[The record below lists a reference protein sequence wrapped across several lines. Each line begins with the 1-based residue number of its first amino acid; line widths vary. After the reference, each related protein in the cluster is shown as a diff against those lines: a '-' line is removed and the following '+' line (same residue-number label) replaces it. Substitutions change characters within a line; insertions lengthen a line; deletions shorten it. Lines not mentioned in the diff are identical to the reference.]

1 MRKSKYDQ
9 SSLPVQDSKSIDSD
23 DNISKIENRVDF
35 ETELVNLTNQI
46 KDIKDV
52 IQELKQIKAF
62 VDASVLTFEESA
74 QVLNAAVKTS
84 DNIPDTI
91 SRAII
96 QAENTVVNVKLSD
109 EDKSILTE
117 YRNKLIEEEKS
128 LFEKQITE
136 LKTLHTNHWKEVHKC
151 VKSET
156 SFSLNDIGRI
166 DNLYEVLLR
175 NWKDGLTN
183 LPNTSPCYDLINNLL
198 LFGTAT
204 PQINTSCFNTFM
216 SHQVSK

>member
-52 IQELKQIKAF
+52 IQELRQIKAF

-109 EDKSILTE
+109 EDKSIFT
-117 YRNKLIEEEKS
+117 
-128 LFEKQITE
+128 
-136 LKTLHTNHWKEVHKC
+136 
-151 VKSET
+151 
-156 SFSLNDIGRI
+156 
-166 DNLYEVLLR
+166 
-175 NWKDGLTN
+175 
-183 LPNTSPCYDLINNLL
+183 
-198 LFGTAT
+198 
-204 PQINTSCFNTFM
+204 
-216 SHQVSK
+216 

>member
-128 LFEKQITE
+128 LFEKQITDFKVVAVAGE
-136 LKTLHTNHWKEVHKC
+136 LLDRIAAIEQFARRAVNVRNGA
-151 VKSET
+151 
-156 SFSLNDIGRI
+156 LAGGRAHEARVVCE
-166 DNLYEVLLR
+166 LSRLLVERR
-175 NWKDGLTN
+175 NVDDFRTDGAGQNRQANFRRTVGKHEF
-183 LPNTSPCYDLINNLL
+183 Y
-198 LFGTAT
+198 
-204 PQINTSCFNTFM
+204 
-216 SHQVSK
+216 

>member
-9 SSLPVQDSKSIDSD
+9 SPLPVQGSKCIDKD

-74 QVLNAAVKTS
+74 LVLNTAVKTS

-96 QAENTVVNVKLSD
+96 QAENTVVMSNLAMK
-109 EDKSILTE
+109 T
-117 YRNKLIEEEKS
+117 S
-128 LFEKQITE
+128 LFLQNIA
-136 LKTLHTNHWKEVHKC
+136 
-151 VKSET
+151 
-156 SFSLNDIGRI
+156 
-166 DNLYEVLLR
+166 
-175 NWKDGLTN
+175 
-183 LPNTSPCYDLINNLL
+183 IN
-198 LFGTAT
+198 
-204 PQINTSCFNTFM
+204 
-216 SHQVSK
+216 

>member
-136 LKTLHTNHWKEVHKC
+136 LKALHTNHWKEVYKY
-151 VKSET
+151 VKSDT
-156 SFSLNDIGRI
+156 SFSLNGWIAKISVIGFWI
-166 DNLYEVLLR
+166 LYAYFCLTLGGWIIYSMCVYR
-175 NWKDGLTN
+175 N
-183 LPNTSPCYDLINNLL
+183 
-198 LFGTAT
+198 
-204 PQINTSCFNTFM
+204 
-216 SHQVSK
+216 

>member
-136 LKTLHTNHWKEVHKC
+136 LKTLQ
-151 VKSET
+151 
-156 SFSLNDIGRI
+156 SLER
-166 DNLYEVLLR
+166 
-175 NWKDGLTN
+175 
-183 LPNTSPCYDLINNLL
+183 SP
-198 LFGTAT
+198 
-204 PQINTSCFNTFM
+204 
-216 SHQVSK
+216 

>member
-62 VDASVLTFEESA
+62 VD
-74 QVLNAAVKTS
+74 AAVKTS

-156 SFSLNDIGRI
+156 SFSLNGKIAKCAVVGFWI
-166 DNLYEVLLR
+166 LYAYFCLTLG
-175 NWKDGLTN
+175 GLII
-183 LPNTSPCYDLINNLL
+183 YMK
-198 LFGTAT
+198 F
-204 PQINTSCFNTFM
+204 F
-216 SHQVSK
+216 

>member
-62 VDASVLTFEESA
+62 EDASVLTFEESA
-74 QVLNAAVKTS
+74 QVLNTAVKTS

-96 QAENTVVNVKLSD
+96 QAENTVINVKLSVV
-109 EDKSILTE
+109 DKSILIE
-117 YRNKLIEEEKS
+117 YRNKLIDEEVVQKADPASLDGKTISFTGCFTANDNEKI
-128 LFEKQITE
+128 LITPVE
-136 LKTLHTNHWKEVHKC
+136 LEAK
-151 VKSET
+151 
-156 SFSLNDIGRI
+156 
-166 DNLYEVLLR
+166 
-175 NWKDGLTN
+175 
-183 LPNTSPCYDLINNLL
+183 
-198 LFGTAT
+198 
-204 PQINTSCFNTFM
+204 
-216 SHQVSK
+216 

>member
-74 QVLNAAVKTS
+74 QVLNTAVKTS

-96 QAENTVVNVKLSD
+96 QAENTV
-109 EDKSILTE
+109 
-117 YRNKLIEEEKS
+117 
-128 LFEKQITE
+128 
-136 LKTLHTNHWKEVHKC
+136 
-151 VKSET
+151 
-156 SFSLNDIGRI
+156 
-166 DNLYEVLLR
+166 
-175 NWKDGLTN
+175 
-183 LPNTSPCYDLINNLL
+183 IN
-198 LFGTAT
+198 
-204 PQINTSCFNTFM
+204 P
-216 SHQVSK
+216 